1 VALKPVYDM
10 DLKRFALQNPLHP
23 LAEDSPRENTQR
35 TPSREDSAFPRA
47 YGEHLPQ
54 NTQRTN
60 STENTVGESASP
72 RAHGAEIA
80 AVAGVLLLDEQS
92 AVTLAREL
100 CRAGRIMHEAGLVH
114 RDIKPKNCM
123 LSGGR
128 AVIIDFGF
136 SDYGGGKDRV
146 CVAQV
151 PSVVRICSL

>member
-1 VALKPVYDM
+1 VYDM

-35 TPSREDSAFPRA
+35 TPSTEDSAFPRA
-47 YGEHLPQ
+47 YGEHTPQ

-72 RAHGAEIA
+72 RARGAEIA
-80 AVAGVLLLDEQS
+80 PVAGVLLDELS
-92 AVTLAREL
+92 AVMLARQL

-151 PSVVRICSL
+151 LSVVRICPL